1 MPKYIIKEGVVD
13 KFIRN
18 VFDNIINKRRQ
29 ANKKALKSDPQLAA
43 MEKKLAQSTANFL
56 DYIEKNKTYNF

>member
-29 ANKKALKSDPQLAA
+29 ANKKALKSDPQLASL
-43 MEKKLAQSTANFL
+43 EKKLAQSTTAL
-56 DYIEKNKTYNF
+56 VDYLEKNKTYNF